1 MNFVVISKDDFYL
14 NEIKNKINENIHYYF
29 ISTYSSFKEYK
40 KKKKVFEINC
50 FIIDMDLDNWFENT
64 KTIYKENAHYI
75 FIGSNLKE
83 SYKVYSFE
91 KVIYVYKNEFSYFE
105 NALKKLKNES
115 IDYKNIFVYNWKNIN
130 YVQNFNEIL
139 YFESDKRKTNLHLT
153 NGTIVSTYKNINE
166 FMDESKDEF
175 VRIHK
180 KYLINKND
188 FQRIQREKV
197 KMVDGTVLPVSRPYI
212 PLLKE
217 YGVLKEI

>member
-1 MNFVVISKDDFYL
+1 MNFVVISKDESYL

-50 FIIDMDLDNWFENT
+50 FIIDMDLDDWFENT

-105 NALKKLKNES
+105 NLNDMCLALKEHLSRFFYIQKSKISNNNSEKLKS
-115 IDYKNIFVYNWKNIN
+115 
-130 YVQNFNEIL
+130 Q
-139 YFESDKRKTNLHLT
+139 
-153 NGTIVSTYKNINE
+153 
-166 FMDESKDEF
+166 FMEE
-175 VRIHK
+175 
-180 KYLINKND
+180 
-188 FQRIQREKV
+188 
-197 KMVDGTVLPVSRPYI
+197 
-212 PLLKE
+212 
-217 YGVLKEI
+217 